1 MLLKIF
7 QISLTMFV
15 ASPFQ
20 NGYRVISFLTPFGQN
35 LFKTFDLTNPVS
47 KLFVGNLAKLFGVS
61 L

>member
-1 MLLKIF
+1 
-7 QISLTMFV
+7 MFV

-35 LFKTFDLTNPVS
+35 LFKTFDLANPVS
-47 KLFVGNLAKLFGVS
+47 KLFVGNLAELFGVS

>member
-7 QISLTMFV
+7 QISLTIFV

-20 NGYRVISFLTPFGQN
+20 NGYRVISFRQN